1 MRFNRI
7 EIPSYGPFTNFSAEF
22 PRGEC
27 DFHLVYGPNEA
38 GKSSLLRAMKAMLF
52 GIPARTTDNFQH
64 EYNQLRIRAELED
77 ARGDARVF
85 QRRKGNRDTLLN
97 EAGTA
102 IPESELR
109 AMLGLVDEGYF
120 DSLFGLGSEEL
131 RHGADA
137 LLSGQG
143 RLGEALF
150 SASLGG
156 TPVDRVIQALEDEAA
171 GIFAARAHRKIRE
184 AVRKFNEHQ
193 QGKKDSLSKPETWEG
208 IERGLAEQITKLEA
222 LSDRRRSLS
231 SRKDWLDRCQ
241 GALPIVSQLA
251 ERVRKVEA
259 LPELPDLP
267 RTFANQIRSAQTA
280 SQEAERE
287 VERQEGERTRLQI
300 RMETCALQ
308 PEVLAEAAAI
318 DRHHTDLGTYRE
330 NKRILAAKT
339 GEATA
344 KKQAVEAACQDLG
357 ISVPLDQLETLS
369 ITLPQFN
376 EAEQMAGRTTAALE
390 ASSEGERKVQGIEIQ
405 LERLRSETAYG
416 DATQLAR
423 LSDLIHRAATVETVA
438 NGLARR
444 EADLEKLDRSLR
456 GLHQQLAGAPEDLEA
471 TRKLTVPTRA
481 RLEQFRDLIEE
492 NRRDAKSLAEEKRKV
507 DETIHQIEAD
517 IERYKR
523 QGEVPSL
530 EDLSESRR
538 HRDRGWDLVLRA
550 WKGSNSEEAFVEGKP
565 LEEAFPEA
573 VTAADK
579 VADRLRHE
587 AESVAQLEEQR
598 TKLKLELQK
607 SGELDGRLVEV
618 QKAGAAL
625 DVKWKAAWQPCH
637 LEPESPREM
646 LEWRETWQEFG
657 RQQDQWS
664 DDSRQIGT
672 DREAVH
678 AVATSLA
685 EALASELRDFTELLA
700 MARGRRDGLDAAR
713 DEESARAGKIRDLEQ
728 DLKSTREAVPGLKD
742 ALELAQADWA
752 QCCESLS
759 LATSTSP
766 ASQVEVLRS
775 RREMFREFDVWQALI
790 QECAGLQKSVES
802 FANEIQ
808 ALAAKLGIAGGSP
821 ELQEVTLW
829 SALEAAK
836 KAQAEHDGF
845 EQQIAEIDERLSA
858 ARQSLQLEQDRFH
871 ELFAQT
877 GLKEVALLET
887 FLSQLED
894 LWTHRDKTTE
904 LRDNLAGLA
913 RGESVDDFIGKVQE
927 ENPTTLE
934 AELVEL
940 VEEIELLEVE
950 LETTRAARQDWENQ
964 RNTMENAH
972 DTAARHEQGAAFA
985 ASAMLADAERFVR
998 LRVAIALI
1006 RSQIDN
1012 FRRQNQGPF
1021 MEKASRWFSEVTGGA
1036 FRGIGPSYS
1045 DGDEPVIAGLRAM
1058 VDSGS
1063 GEVPVSGMSEGTR
1076 DQLYLALR
1084 LAGLE
1089 LHLQDHEPM
1098 PMILDDLLVHF
1109 DDERATNALKALAHL
1124 GQRSQVFLFTHHAHV
1139 IDLARASLG
1148 VGSFNFVDMR
1158 EVSKK

>member
-7 EIPSYGPFTNFSAEF
+7 EIPSYGPFTNYSAEF
-22 PRGEC
+22 PRGDR

-77 ARGDARVF
+77 ASGNARVF
-85 QRRKGNRDTLLN
+85 QRRKGNRETLLN

-102 IPESELR
+102 IPESELQ
-109 AMLGLVDEGYF
+109 ALLGLVDAEYF

-156 TPVDRVIQALEDEAA
+156 TPVDRVIQALEEEAA
-171 GIFAARAHRKIRE
+171 GIFAGRAHRKIRE
-184 AVRKFNEHQ
+184 AIRKFNEHQ
-193 QGKKDSLSKPETWEG
+193 LGKKDSLIKPETWEG
-208 IERGLAEQITKLEA
+208 IEQGLAEQIKRLEA
-222 LSDRRRSLS
+222 LTDRRRSLS

-241 GALPIVSQLA
+241 GALPIVGQLA
-251 ERVRKVEA
+251 ERNRQVEA

-267 RTFANQIRSAQTA
+267 TTFANQIRSAQTA

-287 VERQEGERTRLQI
+287 VERQDGERARLQI
-300 RMETCALQ
+300 RMESCALQ

-339 GEATA
+339 GEAAA
-344 KKQAVEAACQDLG
+344 KKQAVEAACRDLG
-357 ISVPLDQLETLS
+357 ISVALDQLEPLR

-390 ASSEGERKVQGIEIQ
+390 VSSEAERKVQGIENQ
-405 LERLRSETAYG
+405 LERLQSETAHG
-416 DATQLAR
+416 DAPQLAR
-423 LSDLIHRAATVETVA
+423 LSELIHRAATVETVA

-444 EADLEKLDRSLR
+444 EAELEKLGRSLR
-456 GLHQQLAGAPEDLEA
+456 GLHQQLAGAPEDLDA
-471 TRKLTVPTRA
+471 TRNLTVPTRA
-481 RLEQFRDLIEE
+481 RLEPFRDQIEE
-492 NRRDAKSLAEEKRKV
+492 NRRDTNSLAEEKRKV
-507 DETIHQIEAD
+507 DESIRQIEAE
-517 IERYKR
+517 IERCKR

-538 HRDRGWDLVLRA
+538 HRDHGWDLVMRA
-550 WKGSNSEEAFVEGKP
+550 WKGSDIEETFVEGKP
-565 LEEAFPEA
+565 LEEAYPEA
-573 VTAADK
+573 VTSADK
-579 VADRLRHE
+579 VADRLRLE
-587 AESVAQLEEQR
+587 AEAVAQLEEQR
-598 TKLKLELQK
+598 TKLKLEVQK
-607 SGELDGRLVEV
+607 SGDLDTRLEGL
-618 QKAGAAL
+618 QKAGVDL
-625 DVKWKAAWQPCH
+625 DEKWNAAWQPCH

-646 LEWRETWQEFG
+646 LEWRETWEEFG

-664 DDSRQIGT
+664 DDSRQLGT
-672 DREAVH
+672 DRDAVH

-685 EALASELRDFTELLA
+685 EALASEPRDFAELLA
-700 MARGRRDGLDAAR
+700 VARERREALDAAR

-728 DLKSTREAVPGLKD
+728 DLKTTRETVPGLKD
-742 ALELAQADWA
+742 ALALAQADWA

-759 LATSTSP
+759 LTTSASP

-775 RREMFREFDVWQALI
+775 RREMFREFDGWQALV
-790 QECAGLQKSVES
+790 QECKGLQKSVES
-802 FANEIQ
+802 FEEAIQ
-808 ALAAKLGIAGGSP
+808 TLAAKLGNTGGTA
-821 ELQEVTLW
+821 ELQEATLW
-829 SALEAAK
+829 STLEAAK

-845 EQQIAEIDERLSA
+845 EQQIAEIDERLAA
-858 ARQSLQLEQDRFH
+858 ARQTLQLEQDRFD
-871 ELFAQT
+871 ELFSQT
-877 GLKEVALLET
+877 GLKEVASLET

-894 LWTHRDKTTE
+894 LWTHRDKTIE
-904 LRDNLAGLA
+904 LRNHLAGLA
-913 RGESVDDFIGKVQE
+913 RGESVDDFIGKVQDE
-927 ENPTTLE
+927 DPASLE
-934 AELVEL
+934 AELVER

-950 LETTRAARQDWENQ
+950 LETARAARQDWENQ

-985 ASAMLADAERFVR
+985 ASAMVADAERFVR
-998 LRVAIALI
+998 LRVAISLL

-1021 MEKASRWFSEVTGGA
+1021 MEKASHWFAEVTGGA

-1045 DGDEPVIAGLRAM
+1045 DGDDPVIAGLRAEF
-1058 VDSGS
+1058 DSGN

-1098 PMILDDLLVHF
+1098 PMILDDLLVQF
-1109 DDERATNALKALAHL
+1109 DDNRATNALKALSHL
-1124 GQRSQVFLFTHHAHV
+1124 GQTSQVLLFTHHAHLV
-1139 IDLARASLG
+1139 ELARAGLG
-1148 VGSFNFVDMR
+1148 ADSFHLL
-1158 EVSKK
+1158 EIG

>member
-22 PRGEC
+22 PRGDR

-52 GIPARTTDNFQH
+52 GISARTTDNFQH

-77 ARGDARVF
+77 ASGNVRVF

-109 AMLGLVDEGYF
+109 AMLGLVDEAYF
-120 DSLFGLGSEEL
+120 NSLFGLGSEEL
-131 RHGADA
+131 RNGADA

-156 TPVDRVIQALEDEAA
+156 TPVDRVIQALEEEAD
-171 GIFAARAHRKIRE
+171 GIFSGRAIRTIRE

-193 QGKKDSLSKPETWEG
+193 QGKKDSLIKPEAWEA
-208 IERGLAEQITKLEA
+208 IERGLAEQISELEA
-222 LSDRRRSLS
+222 LTERRRCLS

-241 GALPIVSQLA
+241 GALPIVGQLA
-251 ERVRKVEA
+251 ERNRQVEA
-259 LPELPDLP
+259 LPELPELP
-267 RTFANQIRSAQTA
+267 RTFANQLRSAQTA
-280 SQEAERE
+280 SLDAARE
-287 VERQEGERTRLQI
+287 VERQEGERDRLQI
-300 RMETCALQ
+300 RMKACSLQ
-308 PEVLAEAAAI
+308 PGVLAEAAAI

-330 NKRILAAKT
+330 NKRTLAAKT
-339 GEATA
+339 GEAAA
-344 KKQAVEAACQDLG
+344 KKQAVEAACRDLG
-357 ISVPLDQLETLS
+357 ITVTLEMLEPLR

-376 EAEQMAGRTTAALE
+376 EAEQMAGRAAAALE
-390 ASSEGERKVQGIEIQ
+390 ASSETERKVQGIENQ
-405 LERLRSETAYG
+405 LERLRLETAHG
-416 DATQLAR
+416 DATELAR

-444 EADLEKLDRSLR
+444 ETDLEKLGRSLR
-456 GLHQQLAGAPEDLEA
+456 GLRQQLAGAPADLDA
-471 TRKLTVPTRA
+471 TRNLIVPTRT

-492 NRRDAKSLAEEKRKV
+492 NRRDTKSLAEEKRKV
-507 DETIHQIEAD
+507 DETIHQIEAE
-517 IERYKR
+517 IERCKR

-538 HRDRGWDLVLRA
+538 HREHGWDLVLRA
-550 WKGSNSEEAFVEGKP
+550 WKGSDTGETFVEGKP
-565 LEEAFPEA
+565 LEEAYPEA
-573 VTAADK
+573 VTSADK
-579 VADRLRHE
+579 VADRLRLE
-587 AESVAQLEEQR
+587 AEAVAQFEEQR
-598 TKLKLELQK
+598 TKLKLEVKRSEGLDSRLEELQK
-607 SGELDGRLVEV
+607 VGVDLDESWNTTR
-618 QKAGAAL
+618 
-625 DVKWKAAWQPCH
+625 QPCH

-646 LEWRETWQEFG
+646 LEWRENWQDFG

-664 DDSRQIGT
+664 DDSCQLGK
-672 DREAVH
+672 DREAVS
-678 AVATSLA
+678 AVAISLA
-685 EALASELRDFTELLA
+685 EALASELSDFTELLA
-700 MARGRRDGLDAAR
+700 MARGRRDELDAAR
-713 DEESARAGKIRDLEQ
+713 DEESARAGKIRDLEK
-728 DLKSTREAVPGLKD
+728 DLKTTRETLPGLKD
-742 ALELAQADWA
+742 AIELAQADWA

-759 LATSTSP
+759 LTTSTSP

-790 QECAGLQKSVES
+790 QECAELQKSVES
-802 FANEIQ
+802 FENEIQ
-808 ALAAKLGIAGGSP
+808 TLAGKLGIAGGAP
-821 ELQEVTLW
+821 ELQEATLW

-845 EQQIAEIDERLSA
+845 ETQIAEIDERLAA
-858 ARQSLQLEQDRFH
+858 ARQTLELEQERFD
-871 ELFAQT
+871 ELFSQT
-877 GLKEVALLET
+877 GLKDVATLET

-894 LWTHRDKTTE
+894 RWTHRDKTTE
-904 LRDNLAGLA
+904 LRENLAGLA
-913 RGESVDDFIGKVQE
+913 RGESVEDFIGKVQDE
-927 ENPTTLE
+927 DPASLE

-940 VEEIELLEVE
+940 VEETELLEVD
-950 LETTRAARQDWENQ
+950 LETARAARREWENQ

-972 DTAARHEQGAAFA
+972 DTAARHEQGAAFV

-998 LRVAIALI
+998 LRVAISLL

-1021 MEKASRWFSEVTGGA
+1021 MEKASRWFAEVTGGA
-1036 FRGIGPSYS
+1036 FRGIGPSYG
-1045 DGDEPVIAGLRAM
+1045 DGDEPVIAGLRAGI
-1058 VDSGS
+1058 DSGNS
-1063 GEVPVSGMSEGTR
+1063 EVPVSGMSEGTR

-1109 DDERATNALKALAHL
+1109 DDNRATNALKAMSHL
-1124 GQRSQVFLFTHHAHV
+1124 GQTSQVLLFTHHAHV
-1139 IDLARASLG
+1139 VELARASLG
-1148 VGSFNFVDMR
+1148 ANGFNLV
-1158 EVSKK
+1158 EIG